1 MNFIEQLA
9 ELDMNG
15 RQAKVYMA
23 LLQLGSASAIELAK
37 HTGFKHPTVY
47 DVLDILKSKHL
58 VSESFSGGRKRFC
71 AEDPANL
78 QEIENRRKNAL
89 DSVLPGLRELYLGGT
104 RRPRIHFYSG
114 PEAQYEVD
122 EGLLNVKS
130 GEYFYF
136 GSVQEMFQRNTE
148 EYLAEFYRRR
158 IARGI
163 WSNAIRN
170 PSKEIPLDY
179 MQPGPENLRRV
190 RYLPAPISE
199 DIAGLYLYDEKI
211 AIISAVKEKY
221 AIIIESHDLFVLVK
235 TIWQCRWNVA
245 VEPENMK

>member
-1 MNFIEQLA
+1 MRWTPCFP
-9 ELDMNG
+9 D
-15 RQAKVYMA
+15 
-23 LLQLGSASAIELAK
+23 
-37 HTGFKHPTVY
+37 
-47 DVLDILKSKHL
+47 
-58 VSESFSGGRKRFC
+58 
-71 AEDPANL
+71 
-78 QEIENRRKNAL
+78 
-89 DSVLPGLRELYLGGT
+89 YLGGT

-211 AIISAVKEKY
+211 AIISAVKENY

-235 TIWQCRWNVA
+235 TIWQCLWNVA